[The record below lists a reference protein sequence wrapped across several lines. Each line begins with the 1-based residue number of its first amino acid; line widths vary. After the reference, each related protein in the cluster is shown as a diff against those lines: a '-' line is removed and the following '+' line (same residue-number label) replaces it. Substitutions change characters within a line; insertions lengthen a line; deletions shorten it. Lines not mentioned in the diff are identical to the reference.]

1 MPNYTKLFNSIVTST
16 IWTEDDKTR
25 IIWITM
31 LAMSDKNGEVQAS
44 IPGLARLSGISIE
57 DTEKAIKKLMEP
69 DAYSRTPDHEGRRI
83 QEIEGGWELLNHAKY
98 REMASKADE
107 KAKNAERQQR
117 WRNRKKKEAVT
128 DSNGKVTV
136 GRDIAD
142 TDTDTDTDKKT
153 PLNPPAGG
161 GDGDASTQDPPA
173 QDPPANPPPKTKRV
187 RAQPVPIETCIELIP
202 EEAPDW
208 FRLIAIDWVEYRQSR
223 KHYFDNE
230 KSWLRQLKGMSKY
243 PRHLL
248 EKAVD
253 DAIANQWQGW
263 EQDRVKEAFKLWEE
277 RENVQYYRAG

>member
-1 MPNYTKLFNSIVTST
+1 MVTQ
-16 IWTEDDKTR
+16 ED
-25 IIWITM
+25 
-31 LAMSDKNGEVQAS
+31 NH
-44 IPGLARLSGISIE
+44 E
-57 DTEKAIKKLMEP
+57 DNEKKRKEME
-69 DAYSRTPDHEGRRI
+69 G
-83 QEIEGGWELLNHAKY
+83 
-98 REMASKADE
+98 
-107 KAKNAERQQR
+107 
-117 WRNRKKKEAVT
+117 KE
-128 DSNGKVTV
+128 NNPP
-136 GRDIAD
+136 
-142 TDTDTDTDKKT
+142 T
-153 PLNPPAGG
+153 PLEGG
-161 GDGDASTQDPPA
+161 GDGNASTQDPPA

>member
-1 MPNYTKLFNSIVTST
+1 
-16 IWTEDDKTR
+16 
-25 IIWITM
+25 M

-117 WRNRKKKEAVT
+117 YRNRQKKKETVT
-128 DSNGKVTV
+128 DSNGTVTV

-142 TDTDTDTDKKT
+142 TDTDTDTDKKN
-153 PLNPPAGG
+153 PPNPPAGG
-161 GDGDASTQDPPA
+161 GDGDTPLS
-173 QDPPANPPPKTKRV
+173 NPPKPPKKI

-208 FRLIAIDWVEYRQSR
+208 FRSIAIDWVEYRQGR
-223 KHYFDNE
+223 KNYFDNE